1 MILPQSTGSKFSF
14 GLLAVF
20 LICGFPLNVFAEKV
34 ATDEWQISAD
44 KITRYENPQS
54 IIAEGNIVLVKREK
68 LPPITAK
75 KSANVT
81 DWSVLLE
88 EKPQSTQITPKDLE
102 KNKKP
107 RYETKVTI
115 KADWMAYDVTL
126 GTIKA
131 RGHVDI
137 VSGDDRLYAEQGV
150 VNLTRD
156 TGTFTNA
163 TITREKNALHLEGK
177 TIEKTGFNTYRII
190 DGWAITCKVK
200 DGETPPW
207 SFSSSDTKLTQG
219 GYALMKNAKF
229 NIKGV
234 PVFYSPYMV
243 VPVKNTRETGFL
255 FPEISSSSNNGFGI
269 NLPFFYNISDSSDL
283 TFYSEYYAKR
293 GFMPGLEFRYVL
305 EPDDKGT
312 FAASFLKDDLSNPS
326 ETQYYQDTG
335 FTHTND
341 ERYWIR
347 GKIDKTFGDGWI
359 TRVDLDVVSDRDY
372 LTEFYSSTYTGFSRS
387 NQQFLE
393 AFGRGF
399 QDKTADQRQNSISV
413 LKSWQGMSLVT
424 DLLAINDVRAVKSSP
439 TPLWQLPQV
448 DFTGAT
454 PIKDSNFTFNWDANY
469 VDYWRKDGVGAHR
482 IDLAPKI
489 SSPIPLGPYLE
500 SRAEVGLRETAYD
513 VQTYGDGTWDQGNTP
528 TRTLYNIHTELGTT
542 LARDFDIGM
551 QGYKGINH
559 KVRPYVQYD
568 YLPDV
573 NQNDLPSFD
582 SIDRINPANTV
593 TYGVDNF
600 FTLFKNA
607 KNLDEGSKDYSYLK
621 IKQSYYLADIRKKI
635 STDSNGNPLPT
646 DETDD
651 PLSPINFKVGWK
663 PLQDVDI
670 AYKTDL
676 DIYGHGFIRH
686 GVESSYQNSRGD
698 LFDVDYQ
705 YDNLLNIEQ
714 INLHAKT
721 WLWSN
726 FRGEVLLSQSLS
738 SSTTNEQDVS
748 LIYQALCWSV
758 EMRSTYTPTDSALY
772 LIFNLANISTPLGM
786 SVY

>member
-1 MILPQSTGSKFSF
+1 MNLPQSTGLKYSF

-34 ATDEWQISAD
+34 ATEEWQISAD

-68 LPPITAK
+68 LPPQTVK
-75 KSANVT
+75 KETNVT
-81 DWSVLLE
+81 DWSTLLE
-88 EKPQSTQITPKDLE
+88 EKTQPTQITPKDLE
-102 KNKKP
+102 INKKP
-107 RYETKVTI
+107 RYATKVTI

-131 RGHVDI
+131 RGHVDVI
-137 VSGDDRLYAEQGV
+137 SGDDRLYAEQGV
-150 VNLTRD
+150 VNLTRE

-163 TITREKNALHLEGK
+163 TITREKNSLHLEGK
-177 TIEKTGFNTYRII
+177 TIEKTGLNTYRVI

-229 NIKGV
+229 NVKGV

-269 NLPFFYNISDSSDL
+269 NLPFFYNISDSADM

-341 ERYWIR
+341 ERYWLR
-347 GKIDKTFGDGWI
+347 GKLDKTFGDGWT

-372 LTEFYSSTYTGFSRS
+372 LTEFYSSTYTGFARS

-424 DLLAINDVRAVKSSP
+424 DLLAINDVRADKSSP
-439 TPLWQLPQV
+439 TPLWKLPEM

-454 PIKDSNFTFNWDANY
+454 PLYDSNFTFNWDANY
-469 VDYWRKDGVGAHR
+469 VDYWRKDGVGAQR

-500 SRAEVGLRETAYD
+500 SRAELGLRETVYD
-513 VQTYGDGTWDQGNTP
+513 VQTYGDGTWDQGSNP
-528 TRTLYNIHTELGTT
+528 TRTLYNIHTEIGTT
-542 LARDFDIGM
+542 LARDFDIGL

-559 KVRPYVQYD
+559 KVRPFVKYD

-573 NQNDLPSFD
+573 NQDDLPSFD
-582 SIDRINPANTV
+582 GIDRINPANTV

-607 KNLDEGSKDYSYLK
+607 KNLDDGSKDYGYLK
-621 IKQSYYLADIRKKI
+621 IKQSYYLGNVREKI
-635 STDSNGNPLPT
+635 YYDTNSNLLPT
-646 DETDD
+646 DETND
-651 PLSPINFKVGWK
+651 PLSPINFKFGWK
-663 PLQDVDI
+663 PLQDIDI

-676 DIYGHGFIRH
+676 DVYGHGFIRH

-705 YDNLLNIEQ
+705 YSKLLNIEQ
-714 INLHAKT
+714 INLHAKA

-758 EMRSTYTPTDSALY
+758 EMRSTYTPSDSALY

-786 SVY
+786 SLY